1 MTNSTPLNIV
11 HVILS
16 GGFAG
21 SERSTAESCNEQC
34 VHHRVSLIV
43 RHGHRRNG
51 KSIVD
56 HVDSRVNVIEI
67 PARFFT
73 GRALKKVL
81 GRIEPD
87 IVHCHL
93 RRSTRLVARIKPDA
107 ATLST
112 LHITVNGPDFAH
124 MDGLIC
130 NARWQLKA
138 IPPDF
143 EGMVLKANNSLV
155 PHRRLDAQEVAGLR
169 RSLQVE
175 EEQLLIAAVGRY
187 SWKKGWDTL
196 IEAFR
201 RLPQYRQARLLFF
214 GTGILEKKLKNL
226 AEGDTRIRFVG
237 FRDDIKDLY
246 QVFDLVACPSRFEP
260 LPRVMLEAMDGGAPV
275 LASDAGGCIELIEDY
290 GGTSFRVGDVQDLK
304 AKLAA
309 CLDNP
314 PPRHRPDLSSHYVEN
329 SNRDIVEFYRRL
341 LERKRIKAS

>member
-1 MTNSTPLNIV
+1 MTDSTPLNIV

-16 GGFAG
+16 RGFAG

-34 VHHRVSLIV
+34 KHHRVSLVV
-43 RHGHRRNG
+43 RHDHRRNG

-56 HVDSRVNVIEI
+56 HIDSRVDVIEI

-73 GRALKKVL
+73 GRALKKAL
-81 GRIEPD
+81 GMIKPD

-93 RRSTRLVARIKPDA
+93 RRSTRLVARARPDA
-107 ATLST
+107 ATIST
-112 LHITVNGPDFAH
+112 LHITVNGPDFAR

-130 NARWQLKA
+130 NARWQLED
-138 IPPDF
+138 IPANF

-155 PHRRLDAQEVAGLR
+155 PHRRLDAEEIAELR
-169 RSLQVE
+169 RSLQVGE
-175 EEQLLIAAVGRY
+175 DQLLIAAVGRY

-201 RLPQYRQARLLFF
+201 QLPQYQQARLLFF
-214 GTGILEKKLKNL
+214 GTGSLEEKLKNL
-226 AEGDTRIRFVG
+226 ASGDTRIRFIG
-237 FRDDIKDLY
+237 FRDNIKDLY

-290 GGTSFRVGDVQDLK
+290 GGTSFRVDDVQDLK
-304 AKLAA
+304 DKLAA

-314 PPRHRPDLSSHYVEN
+314 PDRHRPDLSSHYVEN

-341 LERKRIKAS
+341 LAQKRQKAS